1 MFSKKKKLQQEEPKP
16 HSSQFIKPTVQQKLK
31 IGESNDKYEQEA
43 DRVADKVV
51 NKSGGDSI
59 QKKGEEELQQKP
71 LATEV
76 TPFVQKM
83 ESEEEPVQKKNSV
96 EEESVQKSEEEEPA
110 QKQEEE
116 EAVQA
121 KSSVEEE
128 PVQKMEEEEAV
139 QAKGSLEEE
148 PVQKQEEEEAVQAK
162 RGVRARA
169 GSQSLET
176 RLNNSKGGGQ
186 KLSGKT
192 KNEMEAGFGND
203 FGNVN
208 IHTDRN
214 AQEMSQEMGARAFAH
229 GNDVYFN
236 KGQYNPESSEGK
248 HLLAHELT
256 HTIQQKGTKEKSV
269 QRDLAVEP
277 PNPEAVAKVLT
288 DSEVESA
295 IKYNQKRFK
304 GESELKTLRDVLG
317 LSYDVATID
326 KEFVQTVAQWQA
338 ENNLK
343 VDGKIGP
350 RTAAVIGY
358 EMLQESKLDASLKPK
373 AIKMLERGI
382 ILSLSND
389 TYNDSATQSRK
400 KITFKLT
407 VPKGLKREDY
417 ALVNWNKGFYKKG
430 DGTYYK
436 AQDYGTIR
444 DVNFSTWQVD
454 SLDKDPVYWSTA
466 GSRWNYTKSG
476 KRSFTATDDP
486 GQAKATQTGSHFKLD
501 FKLQVY
507 RLSDIPKTTTGT
519 LGGAESKAI
528 ATVFWKY
535 HVKVSA
541 AGTFSH

>member
-1 MFSKKKKLQQEEPKP
+1 MFSRKKIKKNEESQP
-16 HSSQFIKPTVQQKLK
+16 HSGSFIKPTVQQKLK

-51 NKSGGDSI
+51 NQSKGDAVQTKEGEEEVQKKPIASEVTPLV
-59 QKKGEEELQQKP
+59 QKKG
-71 LATEV
+71 TG
-76 TPFVQKM
+76 
-83 ESEEEPVQKKNSV
+83 
-96 EEESVQKSEEEEPA
+96 
-110 QKQEEE
+110 
-116 EAVQA
+116 
-121 KSSVEEE
+121 EEE
-128 PVQKMEEEEAV
+128 PVQKMTD
-139 QAKGSLEEE
+139 EE
-148 PVQKQEEEEAVQAK
+148 PVQKQEEEEAVQSKEEEESVQMQEEEETVQSKEEEESVQMQEEEEVAQTK
-162 RGVRARA
+162 EEEESIQTKAQARPNSA
-169 GSQSLET
+169 TPSLES
-176 RLNNSKGGGQ
+176 RLNNSSGRGK
-186 KLSGKT
+186 KLTGKT
-192 KNEMEAGFGND
+192 KNEMESGFGND
-203 FGNVN
+203 FSNVN
-208 IHTDRN
+208 IHTDQN
-214 AQEMSQEMGARAFAH
+214 AAQMSQELGAKAFAH
-229 GNDVYFN
+229 GNDIYFN

-256 HTIQQKGTKEKSV
+256 HTIQQKGMVQKKV

-277 PNPEAVAKVLT
+277 PNPKAVAKTLT

-295 IKYNQKRFK
+295 IKYNKKRFK
-304 GESELKTLRDVLG
+304 RESELKTLRDVLG
-317 LSYDVATID
+317 LLHDVATID

-358 EMLQESKLDASLKPK
+358 EMLQESKIDASLKPE
-373 AIKMLERGI
+373 AIRMLERGI
-382 ILSLSND
+382 VLSLSND
-389 TYNDSATQSRK
+389 TYNDSATESRK
-400 KITFKLT
+400 KITFKVT

-436 AQDYGTIR
+436 AQDYGTSR
-444 DVNFSTWQVD
+444 EVNFATWQVD

-486 GQAKATQTGSHFKLD
+486 GQAKSTQKGSHFKLD

-541 AGTFSH
+541 TGTFSH